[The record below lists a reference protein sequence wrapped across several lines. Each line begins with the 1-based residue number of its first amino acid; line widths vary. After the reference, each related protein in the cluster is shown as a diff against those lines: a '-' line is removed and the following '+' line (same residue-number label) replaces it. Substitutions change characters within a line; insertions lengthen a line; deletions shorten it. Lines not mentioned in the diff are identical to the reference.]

1 MAKKLDIIEGT
12 IDELVFPNKGILYIE
27 EGEPVVITGAFEG
40 QKVRARLAKKRKGRW
55 EARLLEVLENP
66 PYFVKPVCQYFGVC
80 GGCTMQEIPYE
91 VQLDYKHK
99 QVQKL
104 LSNAEITG
112 YEDAGIVASPEQ
124 MGYRNKMEFSFG
136 DEYKE
141 GPLALGMHRK
151 QSTFDIVTVD
161 GCKIVDEDFSKIL
174 RHVLAHV
181 TANAL
186 PFYKKVQ
193 HEGYMRFLI
202 VRKSKTNGEMLVNI
216 VTSTQQTFDFAPLAK
231 ELANLDTMGKVTGVL
246 HTLSDTLA
254 DAVKPDSTEII
265 YGVDYLKERL
275 LDLDFH
281 ISPFSFFQTNTLGA
295 EVLYSTALD
304 MIKDMNNK
312 TIFDLYC
319 GTGTITQ
326 IMATRAQ
333 KVYGIEIVE
342 EAVDKAKENA
352 KLNNLDN
359 CYFIAGD
366 VLTEVDKLK
375 DKPDII
381 VLDPPREGIHPKAI
395 QKIINF
401 DAKELLYIS
410 CKPTSLARDLPILEE
425 AGYKVEKVCCVDM
438 FPNTPHVETVVH
450 LTRTNGTK

>member
-181 TANAL
+181 TENAL

>member
-104 LSNAEITG
+104 LANAEITG

-181 TANAL
+181 TENAL

-216 VTSTQQTFDFAPLAK
+216 VTSTQQKFDFAPLAK

>member
-12 IDELVFPNKGILYIE
+12 IAELVFPNKGILYIE
-27 EGEPVVITGAFEG
+27 EGEPVIIAGAFEG
-40 QKVRARLAKKRKGRW
+40 QKVRARLAKKRKGKW
-55 EARLLEVLENP
+55 EARLLEVIENP
-66 PYFVKPVCQYFGVC
+66 PHFVKPVCQYFGLC

-91 VQLDYKHK
+91 NQLELKHK
-99 QVQKL
+99 QVEKL
-104 LSNAEITG
+104 LTDAGITG

-136 DEYKE
+136 DEHKD
-141 GPLALGMHRK
+141 GPIALGMHRK

-174 RHVLAHV
+174 RHVLNYIV
-181 TANAL
+181 ANEL
-186 PFYKKVQ
+186 PFYKKAL
-193 HEGYMRFLI
+193 HEGYMRYLI
-202 VRKSKTNGEMLVNI
+202 VRKSKTNGNMLVNI
-216 VTSTQQTFDFAPLAK
+216 VTSTQKEFSFEPLAR
-231 ELANLDTMGKVTGVL
+231 ELANLDTVGKVTGVL

-254 DAVKPDSTEII
+254 DAVKPDSVQVI
-265 YGVDYLKERL
+265 YGVDYLKEKL
-275 LDLDFH
+275 LGLDFN

-304 MIKDMNNK
+304 MIEDMNNK

-342 EAVDKAKENA
+342 EAVEKAKENA
-352 KLNNLDN
+352 KLNGLDN

-438 FPNTPHVETVVH
+438 FPNTPHVETIVK
-450 LTRTNGTK
+450 LSK